1 MRSPFSG
8 TLPLA
13 ATTLTV
19 VLAIS
24 GGSWASSSAP
34 TAQQKF
40 AAGGLVRMH
49 LEAGD
54 YTIQAT
60 DSDEIAVTCSS
71 DDPEKLQKVRIDVN
85 TSGTTAQVS
94 VRDTPH
100 NNFHVTIEVPRR
112 SGLWVRLSAG
122 DMKIEDIEGD
132 KDIETNAGDLTIQ
145 VPHPELYGHS
155 DASVWAGD
163 ISASAFAVNKSGL
176 FRSFHQSG
184 PGKYRLHVHLLAGD
198 LRITTGT

>member
-1 MRSPFSG
+1 MKTRFSG
-8 TLPLA
+8 ISPLA
-13 ATTLTV
+13 VTVLAV
-19 VLAIS
+19 VLAVCA
-24 GGSWASSSAP
+24 GSSASSSSP

-60 DSDEIAVTCSS
+60 DSDEVKVTCSS
-71 DDPEKLQKVRIDVN
+71 DYPEKLQKVRVDVK
-85 TSGTTAQVS
+85 TSGTTAQVY

-122 DMKIEDIEGD
+122 DMKVEDIEGD

>member
-1 MRSPFSG
+1 MTFR
-8 TLPLA
+8 A
-13 ATTLTV
+13 AACFTALSSL
-19 VLAIS
+19 LAIP
-24 GGSWASSSAP
+24 ASSQSTAP
-34 TAQQKF
+34 GSVQQQF
-40 AAGGLVRMH
+40 AAGGVVRMH
-49 LEAGD
+49 LEAGQ
-54 YTIQAT
+54 YQIRAGN
-60 DSDEIAVTCSS
+60 SDEIVVTCSS
-71 DDPEKLQKVRIDVN
+71 DDPEKLHKVRVN
-85 TSGTTAQVS
+85 MKTSGTTADVY
-94 VRDTPH
+94 VHDTPH
-100 NNFHVTIEVPRR
+100 NDFHVTIDVPQR
-112 SGLWVRLSAG
+112 SNLWVRLSAG

-155 DASVWAGD
+155 DAAVWAGD